1 MCECMQECVHT
12 YILVCV
18 CVCTTKTRGKM
29 GRNEWLHQIRET
41 ETCN

>member
-18 CVCTTKTRGKM
+18 CVLLKLEERWEEMNGYTG
-29 GRNEWLHQIRET
+29 
-41 ETCN
+41 